1 VDVLVEA
8 LLDPV
13 GEPRDG
19 ISVLGGEP
27 FAQPDGLAAL
37 LRGLKARDVHTTVY
51 TGYTL
56 GALLQQR
63 DPAVR
68 EALQLTD
75 LLIDGPFVPALADHA
90 GEWRGSRNQRL
101 IARPATIGRQILTP
115 RDAATSSG

>member
-1 VDVLVEA
+1 MDALIEA

-19 ISVLGGEP
+19 ISIVGGEP
-27 FAQPDGLAAL
+27 YALPQGLAAL
-37 LRGLKARDVHTTVY
+37 LRGLKARGVHTTVY

-63 DPAVR
+63 DNDVC

-75 LLIDGPFVPALADHA
+75 LLIDGPFVACTRRPRRRVA
-90 GEWRGSRNQRL
+90 R
-101 IARPATIGRQILTP
+101 IA
-115 RDAATSSG
+115 